1 MGLLDGSSPLD
12 MYAGILSPDALQ
24 QLKQQR
30 AMQGLY
36 AMGAAYGAN
45 SGASRLPITT
55 GQVLG
60 AGAGA
65 MANSNAQ
72 FDASIPQQATAPYQ
86 VQNAQLQNAQ
96 LMQRYKLMQDAING
110 TGAFAGQGSSPTSQ
124 PPAAPQAAGP
134 GQLPPSPQQPGPL
147 SPQAPGQAPLAGG
160 PTMAS
165 AGLLSGNG
173 SPTPPGAPPMPQQA
187 PPQSGAMGGSPANLY
202 RQALV
207 SDALIPGSGKGI
219 IDKNTMGYEN
229 VREGGVIYGPNG
241 QIVAQNPKI
250 PSNYYLGKDANGN
263 PAALPIAGADA
274 GARANAAG
282 QAEGALPAKQAEAAF
297 NAGLKVTTENAVAQR
312 QAYYQT
318 GIKPPNYDAPPQP
331 VGLSKSQDI
340 ITDRG
345 TVVPPPPR
353 MTTFPGTDAITKQ
366 NENTAATEKNFGA
379 IRGTLDGTEAR
390 MVGLGKALQIVQ
402 SGGLNEP
409 RAELANKIRGLGLG
423 TLADQIMSAKDTAA
437 VQTALG
443 LQTLDILGQLKQIN
457 QGTGGRIL
465 NSEFT
470 NLLDKQYGPDMSPQ
484 ANYTLLTQAL
494 GGVSQTRNMIDDYYS
509 TAKPGGWRDANAFQS
524 AYYSK
529 KENSYQTMVDQAG
542 KAMGPLKG
550 MPGADAPAPGT
561 PTIIKF
567 DARGNRIQ

>member
-1 MGLLDGSSPLD
+1 MSPLDGSSPLD
-12 MYAGILSPDALQ
+12 MYVGILSPDALQ

-45 SGASRLPITT
+45 SGASHLPITT

-60 AGAGA
+60 SGVGAL
-65 MANSNAQ
+65 ANSNAQ
-72 FDASIPQQATAPYQ
+72 FDSSIPQQATGPYQ
-86 VQNAQLQNAQ
+86 VQNAGLQNAQ
-96 LMQRYKLMQDAING
+96 LIQRVKLMQDAMSG
-110 TGAFAGQGSSPTSQ
+110 TGAFAGQGQFPTQQ
-124 PPAAPQAAGP
+124 PPVPPQAAGQ
-134 GQLPPSPQQPGPL
+134 GQPPSPQQPGGPL
-147 SPQAPGQAPLAGG
+147 SPQAPGQAPLAGS

-173 SPTPPGAPPMPQQA
+173 GPTSPGAPPMPQQ
-187 PPQSGAMGGSPANLY
+187 PPAQAGAMGGSPDLY
-202 RQALV
+202 RKALISEALV
-207 SDALIPGSGKGI
+207 PGSGKSI

-229 VREGGVIYGPNG
+229 VREGGVIYGPSG

-250 PSNYYLGKDANGN
+250 PANYYLGKDANGN
-263 PAALPIAGADA
+263 PAALPVAGADQ

-282 QAEGALPAKQAEAAF
+282 QAEAQLPSKQAEAAF
-297 NAGLKVTTENAVAQR
+297 NAGLKVTTDNAIAQR
-312 QAYYQT
+312 TAYYQT

-331 VGLSKSQDI
+331 VGISKAQDI
-340 ITDRG
+340 ITDKG
-345 TVVPPPPR
+345 SVVPPPPKAAPFR
-353 MTTFPGTDAITKQ
+353 GTDAILKE
-366 NENTAATEKNFGA
+366 NENTAKTETSFGQSLS
-379 IRGTLDGTEAR
+379 TLQGTESR
-390 MVGLGKALQIVQ
+390 MLALGKALQVVQ

-409 RAELANKIRGLGLG
+409 RAVLANKIRGLGLG
-423 TLADQIMSAKDTAA
+423 PLADEIMSAKDTSA
-437 VQTALG
+437 VQTAMG
-443 LQTLDILGQLKQIN
+443 LQTLDILGQLKEIN
-457 QGTGGRIL
+457 KGSGGRIL

-470 NLLDKQYGPDMSPQ
+470 NLLEKQYGADMSPQ

-494 GGVSQTRNMIDDYYS
+494 GGVTQTKNMIDDYYAI
-509 TAKPGGWRDANAFQS
+509 AKPGGHRDANAYMS

-529 KENSYQTMVDQAG
+529 PQNSYQTMVDQAG